1 MPYELLC
8 SLQFALYGAC
18 WALAAW
24 LIPEERSA
32 LLHWAANGAL
42 QALAG
47 FMAMQAL
54 AQGQLPPT
62 ICLAAALLGAALS
75 VRGIDRFLHGR
86 SLNDRWGLV
95 LGIPAMAALW
105 ALAASLPPGDER
117 MRWQGL
123 AYTLG
128 MAGLLL
134 FYAWRCWPAL
144 RHGQGRV
151 AALIVLAPQLIT
163 GLAAL
168 ASVWPRLTMDAEHM
182 ALMREGSRLPG
193 AVASLITGGVF
204 NLSYLVLLMGR
215 LLGRLREHARTD
227 HVTAVLNR
235 RAIEDALDAAWQR
248 QRRKGTGLAVVLVDV
263 DHFKQVNDRFGHA
276 AGDRVLALVA
286 RSLQQQIRPYDHLG
300 RWGGEEFL
308 LVLQDASGD
317 SALRT
322 CERLREAIA
331 QATAALPSGVVTAS
345 LGLAVAQRGDPSAQ
359 ALVQRADAAM
369 YRAKAEG
376 RDRTCVA
383 EPPLL
388 AQAA

>member
-24 LIPEERSA
+24 LIPEERPA

-62 ICLAAALLGAALS
+62 ICLAAALLGATVS
-75 VRGIDRFLHGR
+75 VRGIDQFLHGR
-86 SLNDRWGLV
+86 ARDDRWGL
-95 LGIPAMAALW
+95 ALALP
-105 ALAASLPPGDER
+105 ALAALGALDLGLAPGAER

-134 FYAWRCWPAL
+134 FYAWRCWPEL
-144 RHGQGRV
+144 RRSQGR
-151 AALIVLAPQLIT
+151 AAAIIVLAPQWVT

-168 ASVWPRLTMDAEHM
+168 ASVWPRLTLDAEHM

-227 HVTAVLNR
+227 HLTGVLNR
-235 RAIEDALDAAWQR
+235 RAIEAALQASWQR
-248 QRRKGTGLAVVLVDV
+248 QRRKDTGLAVVLVDV
-263 DHFKQVNDRFGHA
+263 DHFKQINDRFGHA
-276 AGDRVLALVA
+276 AGDQVLAQVA
-286 RSLQQQIRPYDHLG
+286 TSLQQQIRPYDHLG

-308 LVLQDASGD
+308 LVLHDQPGD

-331 QATAALPSGVVTAS
+331 QSTLALPGGKVTAS
-345 LGLAVAQRGDPSAQ
+345 LGLAVAQRGEVSAQ
-359 ALVQRADAAM
+359 GLVQRADAAM

-376 RDRTCVA
+376 RDRTCLA
-383 EPPLL
+383 EPAAL

>member
-24 LIPEERSA
+24 LIPEERPA
-32 LLHWAANGAL
+32 LLHWTANGAL

-47 FMAMQAL
+47 FIAMQAL

-62 ICLAAALLGAALS
+62 VCLLAALLGAAVS
-75 VRGIDRFLHGR
+75 VRGIDQFLHGHAR
-86 SLNDRWGLV
+86 SDRWGL
-95 LGIPAMAALW
+95 
-105 ALAASLPPGDER
+105 ALALPALVTLAVLDASLPPGAER

-128 MAGLLL
+128 MAALLL
-134 FYAWRCWPAL
+134 FYAWRCWPEL
-144 RHGQGRV
+144 RRSQGR
-151 AALIVLAPQLIT
+151 AAAIIVLAPQWVT

-168 ASVWPRLTMDAEHM
+168 ASVWPRLTLDAEHM

-227 HVTAVLNR
+227 HVTGVLNR
-235 RAIEDALDAAWQR
+235 RAIENVLAAAWQR
-248 QRRKGTGLAVVLVDV
+248 HRRKGGALAVVMVDV
-263 DHFKQVNDRFGHA
+263 DHFKRINDRFGHG
-276 AGDRVLALVA
+276 AGDQVLRQVA
-286 RSLQQQIRPYDHLG
+286 GALQQQIRPYDHLG

-308 LVLQDASGD
+308 LVLHDAGSD

-322 CERLREAIA
+322 CERLRDAIA
-331 QATAALPSGVVTAS
+331 QATAALPGGPVTAS
-345 LGLAVAQRGDPSAQ
+345 LGLALAQRGESTAAD
-359 ALVQRADAAM
+359 LVQRADAAM

-376 RDRTCVA
+376 RDRTCLA
-383 EPPLL
+383 EPAAL